1 VGVAAAAA
9 AEVRR
14 KRRRSS
20 MGAISVPGKFVSE
33 AIRWRYALLQ
43 FFQVDRVTSSD
54 KRGDLRATK
63 PEMSPS
69 RTNFSSRRIVL
80 QFSNGKKHSLNTC
93 GAR

>member
-1 VGVAAAAA
+1 MGVAAAAA

-43 FFQVDRVTSSD
+43 FFQVDRVISSD
-54 KRGDLRATK
+54 KRGNVPGNETWNVYLEDKFLLANYC
-63 PEMSPS
+63 SP
-69 RTNFSSRRIVL
+69 IL
-80 QFSNGKKHSLNTC
+80 EFSNSG
-93 GAR
+93 R